1 MSVKSLV
8 PNLMVEDVR
17 RSADFWCG
25 KLGFETRFSVDAQR
39 GFHDGL
45 PAEGEIVYAQ
55 FVSGNVE
62 VMAQRRDSISEEL
75 PGFAQR
81 PTGGGFTLY
90 VQVDDLDALFER
102 LGDLV
107 PTVKDLHVTFYGM
120 REWYVSDPDGVVVC
134 LAQQA

>member
-1 MSVKSLV
+1 MTIASLV

-17 RSADFWCG
+17 RSAEFWCG
-25 KLGFETRFSVDAQR
+25 KLGFEPRMSVDASK
-39 GFHDGL
+39 GFHHGL

-55 FVSGNVE
+55 FVSGTVE
-62 VMAQRRDSISEEL
+62 VMVQRRDSIGEEL

-90 VQVDDLDALFER
+90 VQVDDLDAMFER
-102 LGDLV
+102 LENELT
-107 PTVKDLHVTFYGM
+107 TVKDLHTTFYGM

>member
-1 MSVKSLV
+1 MSVKSLA

-17 RSADFWCG
+17 RSAGFWCD
-25 KLGFETRFSVDAQR
+25 KLGFEPRMSVDAAK
-39 GFHDGL
+39 GFHPGL
-45 PAEGEIVYAQ
+45 PDTGEIIYAQ

-62 VMAQRRDSISEEL
+62 VMVQRRDSIGEEL
-75 PGFAQR
+75 PSFSDRA
-81 PTGGGFTLY
+81 TGGGFTLY

-102 LGDLV
+102 LGDSV
-107 PTVKDLHVTFYGM
+107 PTVKDLHTTFYGM